1 MNLER
6 GQILVM
12 DDSWLI
18 LEKIRESLALGGYNV
33 RTTTSL
39 EVAAKLAKSSDLAVI
54 DFHMPGMNG
63 KEVLE
68 HIKRAL
74 PADSNCQFYL
84 YTSDPEQA
92 SRYRAHGFDGAFLK
106 KGDDGALTAQVDA
119 VFRTIRLRKMA
130 LRMRRERREA

>member
-1 MNLER
+1 MSSER
-6 GQILVM
+6 GQVVVM

-18 LEKIRESLALGGYNV
+18 LEKIRESLALAGYNV

-68 HIKRAL
+68 HIKRTL
-74 PADSNCQFYL
+74 PADSICQFYL

-92 SRYRAHGFDGAFLK
+92 SRYRIHGFDGAFLMDGPTMCTGRSTTVSISGCRQK
-106 KGDDGALTAQVDA
+106 KPWASMST
-119 VFRTIRLRKMA
+119 
-130 LRMRRERREA
+130 